1 MEELSVL
8 CFNTEEY
15 NLQFSLKYLI
25 KSRLH
30 LNFVA
35 SWSALINW
43 LYVRF
48 TPVDDTRVDS
58 TIYFGVLKII
68 DEAQPVLSRYV
79 MQNIEIPQCID
90 FEIAELKY

>member
-1 MEELSVL
+1 M
-8 CFNTEEY
+8 
-15 NLQFSLKYLI
+15 
-25 KSRLH
+25 
-30 LNFVA
+30 
-35 SWSALINW
+35 
-43 LYVRF
+43 RF

-58 TIYFGVLKII
+58 TIYFGVLKMI